1 MFHIAEKYSREAG
14 VRNFERQI
22 ERLSRKIAYKKALN
36 QSYPKEEYFRR
47 VMEIKE
53 QMKAEGTYG
62 RWWWE
67 TPYPELEPSPAYMA
81 LQYY

>member
-1 MFHIAEKYSREAG
+1 
-14 VRNFERQI
+14 
-22 ERLSRKIAYKKALN
+22 
-36 QSYPKEEYFRR
+36 
-47 VMEIKE
+47 MEIKE